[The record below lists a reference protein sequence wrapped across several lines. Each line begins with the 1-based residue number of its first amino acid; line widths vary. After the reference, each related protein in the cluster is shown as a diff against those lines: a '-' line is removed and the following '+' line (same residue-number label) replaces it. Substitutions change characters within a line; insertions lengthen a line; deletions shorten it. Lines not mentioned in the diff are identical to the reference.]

1 LTADRREGEAMSRV
15 QSFCLI
21 APFLLGAAARG
32 ALAQD
37 GSLFRATVADTLGHL
52 LPGAELTI
60 NGVAEIAHSDS
71 LGRVALGRIPAGYR
85 TVAVRRLGYALLSTR
100 FLFSGRDTLEADFQ
114 LEEQAKTLAPV
125 AITSTADTYGLNS
138 GFLRRRSMS
147 AGGTFLTR
155 KDFENDDTQLLGD
168 VLVAR
173 IPNANIV
180 IDARSG
186 RRSLASKRGASIS
199 KGSGACYS
207 QVILDGIRI
216 FAPPPNTTQPPDID
230 SFLPEHVAAIE
241 YYPGPATT
249 PPEFGGTGASCATI
263 VIWTRTTGSSP

>member
-1 LTADRREGEAMSRV
+1 MSRIK
-15 QSFCLI
+15 SFCLV

-37 GSLFRATVADTLGHL
+37 GSLFRATVADTLGHML
-52 LPGAELTI
+52 ASAELTI
-60 NGVAEIAHSDS
+60 SGVAEVAHSDS
-71 LGRVALGRIPAGYR
+71 FGRAALGHIPAGYR
-85 TVAVRRLGYALLSTR
+85 TVAVRRLGYAPLSTR
-100 FLFSGRDTLEADFQ
+100 LLFSGSDTLEADFQ
-114 LEEQAKTLAPV
+114 LEEQANTLAPV
-125 AITSTADTYGLNS
+125 AITSTPDTYGLNS
-138 GFLRRRSMS
+138 EFLRRRSVS

-155 KDFENDDTQLLGD
+155 KDFEKDDTQPLGD
-168 VLVAR
+168 ILAAR

-180 IDARSG
+180 FDPRTG
-186 RRSLASKRGASIS
+186 RRSLASKRVASMS
-199 KGSGACYS
+199 KGSAVCYS
-207 QVILDGIRI
+207 QIILDGIRI

-263 VIWTRTTGSSP
+263 VIWTRSTGTSP

>member
-1 LTADRREGEAMSRV
+1 LTAYRREVEAMSRL
-15 QSFCLI
+15 QSFCLV

-37 GSLFRATVADTLGHL
+37 GSLFRATVADTLGHML
-52 LPGAELTI
+52 ASAELTI
-60 NGVAEIAHSDS
+60 SGVAKVAHSDS

-85 TVAVRRLGYALLSTR
+85 TVAVRRLGYAPLSTR
-100 FLFSGRDTLEADFQ
+100 LLFSGSDTLEADFQ

-138 GFLRRRSMS
+138 EFLRRRSVS

-155 KDFENDDTQLLGD
+155 KDFEKDDAQPLGD
-168 VLVAR
+168 ILAAR

-180 IDARSG
+180 FDPRTG
-186 RRSLASKRGASIS
+186 RRSLASRRLAGMS
-199 KGSGACYS
+199 KVCYS

-216 FAPPPNTTQPPDID
+216 FAPPADMTQPPDID

-263 VIWTRTTGSSP
+263 VIWSRSTGTSP